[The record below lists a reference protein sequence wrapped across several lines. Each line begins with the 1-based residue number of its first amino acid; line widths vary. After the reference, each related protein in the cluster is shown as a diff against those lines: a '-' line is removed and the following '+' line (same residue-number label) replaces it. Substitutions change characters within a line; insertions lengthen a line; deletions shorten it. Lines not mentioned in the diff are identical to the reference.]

1 MKYEWKFLRIVE
13 VKKMKVN
20 IEFQEEGP
28 IVKVQFEKSDD
39 NFDWENREW
48 VPSIK
53 ELRSIL
59 GTFIELGTKEFKKVE
74 ESFEEIF
81 RELKGLKD

>member
-1 MKYEWKFLRIVE
+1 MSGNFLRIVE
-13 VKKMKVN
+13 VKEMRVN
-20 IEFQEEGP
+20 IEFQEEEP
-28 IVKVQFEKSDD
+28 IVKVKFEESDD
-39 NFDWENREW
+39 NFNWESREW

-53 ELRSIL
+53 ELSNIL
-59 GTFIELGTKEFKKVE
+59 QTFIELRTKEFKKVE